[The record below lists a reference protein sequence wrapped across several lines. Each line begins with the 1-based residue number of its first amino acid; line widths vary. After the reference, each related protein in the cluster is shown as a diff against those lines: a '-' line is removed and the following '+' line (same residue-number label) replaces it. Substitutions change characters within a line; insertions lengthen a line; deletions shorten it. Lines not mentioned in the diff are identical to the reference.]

1 MHRAR
6 SGSSARVVTVPSLR
20 DFLNR
25 FRPAGAPGAARAAV
39 PVDQRRRREREL
51 EPVLML
57 LDGLAA
63 ECAQLIAAAQRD
75 AGEIM
80 DAARSDA
87 AAMAADAARQAADAR
102 GQSSADT
109 LDAARAQAAHFV
121 AEAAR
126 QAAQAREL
134 ARRRIPVLAAQAAAL
149 VRDLDAT
156 SEPQRGGREP
166 GHPGWP
172 S

>member
-1 MHRAR
+1 LHRAR

-75 AGEIM
+75 A
-80 DAARSDA
+80 

-126 QAAQAREL
+126 QAAQTREL

>member
-1 MHRAR
+1 MA
-6 SGSSARVVTVPSLR
+6 VPSLR

-39 PVDQRRRREREL
+39 PVDQRRRRKREL

-63 ECAQLIAAAQRD
+63 ERAQLIAAAQRD

-80 DAARSDA
+80 AAARSDA
-87 AAMAADAARQAADAR
+87 AAIAAGAAREAADAR
-102 GQSSADT
+102 RQSTADA
-109 LDAARAQAAHFV
+109 LDAARAQAAHFT

-134 ARRRIPVLAAQAAAL
+134 ARLRIPVLAAQATAL

-156 SEPQRGGREP
+156 GDPLRGSREP
-166 GHPGWP
+166 RPGPPGGP

>member
-1 MHRAR
+1 ML
-6 SGSSARVVTVPSLR
+6 SLR
-20 DFLNR
+20 DILRR
-25 FRPAGAPGAARAAV
+25 FRPAGAPGAARTAV

-63 ECAQLIAAAQRD
+63 ERAQLIAAAQRD

-80 DAARSDA
+80 AAARSDA
-87 AAMAADAARQAADAR
+87 AAMAAGAAHEAADAR
-102 GQSSADT
+102 RQCSADA
-109 LDAARAQAAHFV
+109 LDAARAQTAHFM

-126 QAAQAREL
+126 QAAQTREL
-134 ARRRIPVLAAQAAAL
+134 ARLRTPGLAAQAVAL
-149 VRDLDAT
+149 IRDLDAT
-156 SEPQRGGREP
+156 GEPRRGSREPRP

>member
-1 MHRAR
+1 MVA
-6 SGSSARVVTVPSLR
+6 VPSLR

-57 LDGLAA
+57 LDGVAA
-63 ECAQLIAAAQRD
+63 ECAQLITAAQRD

-80 DAARSDA
+80 AAARSDA
-87 AAMAADAARQAADAR
+87 AAIAADAARQAAGARRQSTADA
-102 GQSSADT
+102 
-109 LDAARAQAAHFV
+109 LDAARAQAADFV

-134 ARRRIPVLAAQAAAL
+134 ARRRTPVLAAQATAL
-149 VRDLDAT
+149 VWDLDT
-156 SEPQRGGREP
+156 TGEPPRGGREP